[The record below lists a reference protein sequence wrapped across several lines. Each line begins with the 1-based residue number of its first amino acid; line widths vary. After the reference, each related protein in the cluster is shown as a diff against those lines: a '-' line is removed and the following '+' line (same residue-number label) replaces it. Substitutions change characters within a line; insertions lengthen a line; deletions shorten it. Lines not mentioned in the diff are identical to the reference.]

1 MLKQHRKNLTKW
13 QFNWAKRVSIRGMA
27 SVPSPSC
34 SLFCMYIG
42 WELAGHFAAV
52 AEAEAKPAKQ

>member
-1 MLKQHRKNLTKW
+1 
-13 QFNWAKRVSIRGMA
+13 MA

-34 SLFCMYIG
+34 SLFRMYIG